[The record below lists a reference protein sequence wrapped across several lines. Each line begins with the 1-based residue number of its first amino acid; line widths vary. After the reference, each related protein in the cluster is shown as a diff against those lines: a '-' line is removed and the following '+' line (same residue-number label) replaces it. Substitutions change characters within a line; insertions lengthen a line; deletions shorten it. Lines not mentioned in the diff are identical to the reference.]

1 MLRTAGHYCRVEVD
15 EATQY
20 GLRGVSKYDFLQFD
34 SVAREKAFKVETTCS
49 AYRKAGIVPT
59 DPEVI
64 LKQLIAHADATG
76 DLATSSGIPQ
86 PPSRPGGSTGSVPTP
101 RVYAKLLEYCGRLE
115 EYVQNRA
122 SENSSSRR
130 LPKYT
135 KPWDDKKLK
144 SRCEHERPRIRT
156 TTEPREN
163 PLTTTASAMTQ
174 EEDTG
179 PSAFRNTEIADSV
192 PLSED
197 KRMEMVPHK

>member
-115 EYVQNRA
+115 E
-122 SENSSSRR
+122 
-130 LPKYT
+130 
-135 KPWDDKKLK
+135 DDKKLK